1 VFANVEIHAAT
12 LWSALASGLGLGWAQ
27 PVTPPALTHVAD
39 YNFAQGD
46 SFDFS
51 ALTSTFHG
59 SWANDARI
67 VRAVEDPSGSFATL
81 QVNASRLG
89 SNWVDVAQIDGAH
102 AGDAVNVLIDGP
114 AVHLAQL
121 HVGLLV

>member
-1 VFANVEIHAAT
+1 
-12 LWSALASGLGLGWAQ
+12 
-27 PVTPPALTHVAD
+27 
-39 YNFAQGD
+39 
-46 SFDFS
+46 
-51 ALTSTFHG
+51 
-59 SWANDARI
+59 
-67 VRAVEDPSGSFATL
+67 VEDPSGSFATL